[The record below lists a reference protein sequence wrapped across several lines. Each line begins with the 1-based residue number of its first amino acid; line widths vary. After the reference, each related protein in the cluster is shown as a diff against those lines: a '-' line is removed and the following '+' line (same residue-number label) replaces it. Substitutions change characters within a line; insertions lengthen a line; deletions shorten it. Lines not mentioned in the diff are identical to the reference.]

1 MDQNPALVQT
11 APPSKQ
17 GAAPLILIHD
27 GGGTTF
33 SYHCLKS
40 LHRTVYAIHNPRFY
54 SGRVWAGGITAMAK
68 VYVEMIRS
76 VVPSGGSLILGGKLP
91 VPPLQADSVE
101 RLGSAQTLCE
111 PGTMRTPP
119 FFLSRKLVVCPLAKS
134 CERATSR
141 LTFLEGGHSAA
152 SYPSKSPAS

>member
-1 MDQNPALVQT
+1 M
-11 APPSKQ
+11 
-17 GAAPLILIHD
+17 ILIHD

-76 VVPSGGSLILGGKLP
+76 VLPLGGSLILGGKF
-91 VPPLQADSVE
+91 PPRLQVDSV
-101 RLGSAQTLCE
+101 R
-111 PGTMRTPP
+111 
-119 FFLSRKLVVCPLAKS
+119 
-134 CERATSR
+134 
-141 LTFLEGGHSAA
+141 
-152 SYPSKSPAS
+152 

>member
-1 MDQNPALVQT
+1 MEEIRKTLCHHVLWSRKRPLPGCFRCAVLLSHYSVNTINFAIFHRAKKMDPNPALVQT
-11 APPSKQ
+11 APSFKP

-76 VVPSGGSLILGGKLP
+76 VLPLGGSLILGGKF
-91 VPPLQADSVE
+91 PPLLQVDSV
-101 RLGSAQTLCE
+101 R
-111 PGTMRTPP
+111 
-119 FFLSRKLVVCPLAKS
+119 
-134 CERATSR
+134 
-141 LTFLEGGHSAA
+141 
-152 SYPSKSPAS
+152 

>member
-91 VPPLQADSVE
+91 VPSLQADSVK
-101 RLGSAQTLCE
+101 RLESTQNPLRAWNHE
-111 PGTMRTPP
+111 SSP
-119 FFLSRKLVVCPLAKS
+119 FFCSRKLVVCPLAKS
-134 CERATSR
+134 CE
-141 LTFLEGGHSAA
+141 
-152 SYPSKSPAS
+152 